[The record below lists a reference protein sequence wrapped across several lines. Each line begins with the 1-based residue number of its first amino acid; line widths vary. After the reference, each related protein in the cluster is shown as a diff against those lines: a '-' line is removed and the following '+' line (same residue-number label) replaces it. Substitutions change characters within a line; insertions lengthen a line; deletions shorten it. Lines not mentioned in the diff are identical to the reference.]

1 MNDPVTRDE
10 FAMLRDTVRTNE
22 ARLDGIDRGTGGVG
36 ALAVQIAEVVKD
48 LATLKLDL
56 DSFRKDHAWQ
66 HDQETR
72 NRVSTR
78 RWLIGTVIAALA
90 CIEVPLFYVIAH
102 LHG

>member
-1 MNDPVTRDE
+1 MNDGVSREE
-10 FAMLRDTVRTNE
+10 FAMLRDAVQTTAV
-22 ARLDGIDRGTGGVG
+22 RLDAIDRGTGGIG
-36 ALAVQIAEVVKD
+36 ALAVQVAEVVKD
-48 LATLKLDL
+48 LAALKLDL
-56 DSFRKDHAWQ
+56 DSFRRDHAWQ